1 MYSKLDAVDRFWT
14 SVEPY
19 CGDITSNDMTVLYDN
34 NMMVAWGWGSCS
46 ACVFIYCLQHDEEQ
60 EYYKIPSL
68 GKHYSHKW
76 AMAEMQKEEQQSDW
90 LQEISDKKPKDKI
103 GDGMY

>member
-1 MYSKLDAVDRFWT
+1 MLA
-14 SVEPY
+14 
-19 CGDITSNDMTVLYDN
+19 
-34 NMMVAWGWGSCS
+34 
-46 ACVFIYCLQHDEEQ
+46 YCLQHDEEQ

-90 LQEISDKKPKDKI
+90 LQDISDKKPKDKA
-103 GDGMY
+103 GDGM